1 MARPEKEFGERS
13 NDDIIREIL
22 REYASRENPI
32 GRNEI
37 TKHVKEMGYVD
48 EENKSKIG
56 RTAIDGFADRM
67 GARVYETEEE
77 CDEIIRE
84 CRVTER
90 EIIFIKKGQE
100 GRKDDWILD
109 DGNII

>member
-1 MARPEKEFGERS
+1 MTRPEKEFGERS

-22 REYASRENPI
+22 REYASREDPI
-32 GRNEI
+32 GKKEI
-37 TKHVKEMGYVD
+37 IKHVIEMGYVD
-48 EENKSKIG
+48 EENEPKIK
-56 RTAIDGFADRM
+56 RDAIDGFAYRM

-84 CRVTER
+84 CQVTER

-100 GRKDDWILD
+100 GQSDT
-109 DGNII
+109 G

>member
-1 MARPEKEFGERS
+1 M
-13 NDDIIREIL
+13 
-22 REYASRENPI
+22 
-32 GRNEI
+32 
-37 TKHVKEMGYVD
+37 
-48 EENKSKIG
+48 
-56 RTAIDGFADRM
+56 DRM

-100 GRKDDWILD
+100 GRTI
-109 DGNII
+109 GY